1 MHENSASEELA
12 PSYLQFRMQKTRHH
26 ILDTTLS
33 LLISE
38 GILGLRIQSV
48 TDATGVSSSVI
59 YREFKSR
66 HGLIVAAT
74 LKGYSDIRSKLLH
87 HIQTMPLLACTMR
100 PGDPIFADDPSFYE
114 EFDQMAKYLC
124 ILIAVARHLT
134 KAERLEVASVRGA
147 LVTQG
152 LSVLTERCSLAG
164 PVHACDADAF
174 ITALRIHILKTIGF
188 QIA

>member
-1 MHENSASEELA
+1 
-12 PSYLQFRMQKTRHH
+12 MQKTRHH

-33 LLISE
+33 LLDSE

-74 LKGYSDIRSKLLH
+74 LKGYSDSRFKLLH
-87 HIQTMPLLACTMR
+87 RIQTMPLLTCTMR
-100 PGDPIFADDPSFYE
+100 PGDPMFADDPSFCE

-124 ILIAVARHLT
+124 ILTAVARHLT
-134 KAERLEVASVRGA
+134 KAEKLEVISVRGA
-147 LVTQG
+147 FVTQG
-152 LSVLTERCSLAG
+152 LSVLIERCSLAG
-164 PVHACDADAF
+164 PGHACDTGAF
-174 ITALRIHILKTIGF
+174 FAALRIHILETIGL
-188 QIA
+188 QIS